1 MAQKCQNISEPGL
14 IYLLVA
20 LKTVKETN
28 LKAEVSGTSAQRQK
42 RQE

>member
-1 MAQKCQNISEPGL
+1 MAQKCQNIIEPGL
-14 IYLLVA
+14 IFLLVA
-20 LKTVKETN
+20 QTVKEIN